1 MNIAA
6 NEEFIIHVYF
16 QTWDYESL
24 EIGETDD
31 KGLKEEIIYTSKD
44 FEFFDTM
51 EEFLNEVCENISS
64 YGSFEGSQGIY
75 YSIDDDMDFR
85 TDERTC
91 YSIFLTGFDPFS
103 DIAYIE
109 KKLAIK

>member
-6 NEEFIIHVYF
+6 NEEFIIRVYF
-16 QTWDYESL
+16 QTWDDESL

-44 FEFFDTM
+44 FDFFDTM
-51 EEFLNEVCENISS
+51 EEFLNEVCEKISS
-64 YGSFEGSQGIY
+64 YGTFEGSQGIY
-75 YSIDDDMDFR
+75 YSIDDEINFR
-85 TDERTC
+85 TGERTN

-109 KKLAIK
+109 KKLDIK

>member
-6 NEEFIIHVYF
+6 NNEFIIRVYF
-16 QTWDYESL
+16 QTWDEESL

-44 FEFFDTM
+44 FDFFDTM
-51 EEFLNEVCENISS
+51 EEFLDEVCKKISS

-75 YSIDDDMDFR
+75 YSIDDDINFR
-85 TDERTC
+85 TGERTN
-91 YSIFLTGFDPFS
+91 YSVFLEGFDYFTEVT
-103 DIAYIE
+103 YIE
-109 KKLAIK
+109 KKLKIT